1 MDSIFRKVER
11 GIDAIFGDERHS
23 HTKIGHECH
32 EHHPT
37 HHASN
42 RYQSFAPQSTG
53 NAKWYVDGCSYFWAV
68 SEALENARESIYI
81 LDWWLSPEIY
91 LRRPPAANERYRLDN
106 MLKAAAERGVK
117 VSIIV
122 YREVE
127 AALTLNSAHTRKHL
141 EGLHPNI
148 SVFRHP
154 DHVPTGYDI
163 QKELGQ
169 SFSNMTLNTAT
180 LSKVSGDALKAI
192 YGTATDGVVLFW
204 AHHEKLCL
212 IDRKVAFMGG
222 LDLCFGRWDT
232 NSHPIA
238 DSHPGNLDAIV
249 FPGQDYNNARVYD
262 FADVGNWNQ
271 NKLDRTKSS
280 RMGWSDVSLSLN
292 GPVVESLT
300 EHFTDRWNF
309 IFDEKYT
316 HKNPGKYERIEFKP
330 RHSHLGFH
338 RRSGEHERG
347 GFLKQDPSQ
356 LLGGLSGRFSKG
368 VNKFM
373 HDDSSSDEEK
383 SSERPHRE
391 NELANIQ
398 LTRSCTKWSAGHATE
413 HSIANAYIDAI
424 TNARHFVYIE
434 NQFFI
439 TATCDEQR
447 PVSNKIGRAM
457 VDRILRAHEA
467 GENFKIIVIM
477 PAVPAFAGDLKA
489 DDALG
494 TRAIME
500 FQYKSISQGGYSIL
514 ETLQKEGV
522 EDVGRYI
529 RFYNLRSYDRINVS
543 STMKEAEKQ
552 SGVSYEDA
560 RKERDDALGSGYA
573 PYGEQQSQG
582 QGQYE
587 RYQQAAAQLDDST
600 WDSVSA
606 CYMNVGP
613 DLRSVPWKGDP
624 EAEISAFVT
633 EQLYVHTKLLI
644 ADDRLVIC
652 GSANLN
658 DRSQLGSHDSEI
670 AVVIEDPVTVD
681 SYMDGAPYAAS
692 RFAASLR
699 RHIFRKHLGLLPH
712 QRCDSPDP
720 HGNWSPVDR
729 GLNAYDWNSPA
740 DALVRD
746 PMTRN
751 FWNLWDGTARTN
763 TDVFSK
769 VFHCV
774 PNDHVRTW
782 KDYDDFFSRHFANP
796 GTGKPGDAK
805 VEYGHVVPDEF
816 PGGVAEVKEWLSR
829 VRGNLVEM
837 PLKFLIDVPDIAI
850 EGLQLNSFTQ
860 ELYT

>member
-383 SSERPHRE
+383 TSKRPHRE
-391 NELANIQ
+391 NEPANIQ

-560 RKERDDALGSGYA
+560 RKERDNALGSGYA

-746 PMTRN
+746 PMSRN

-782 KDYDDFFSRHFANP
+782 KDYDEFFSRHFANP
-796 GTGKPGDAK
+796 GTGKPGDGK
-805 VEYGHVVPDEF
+805 VEYGHVVTEEF

>member
-330 RHSHLGFH
+330 RHTHLGFH

-356 LLGGLSGRFSKG
+356 LLGGLSDRFSKG

-383 SSERPHRE
+383 SSKRSHRE
-391 NELANIQ
+391 NEPAKIQ

-529 RFYNLRSYDRINVS
+529 RFYNLRNYDRINVS

-681 SYMDGAPYAAS
+681 SYMDGAP
-692 RFAASLR
+692 
-699 RHIFRKHLGLLPH
+699 
-712 QRCDSPDP
+712 
-720 HGNWSPVDR
+720 
-729 GLNAYDWNSPA
+729 
-740 DALVRD
+740 
-746 PMTRN
+746 
-751 FWNLWDGTARTN
+751 
-763 TDVFSK
+763 K

-782 KDYDDFFSRHFANP
+782 KDYDEFFSRHFTNP
-796 GTGKPGDAK
+796 GTGKPGDGK
-805 VEYGHVVPDEF
+805 VEYGHVVTEEF